1 MKKKQFPV
9 IPFAII
15 ALILLTLGGS
25 YICTKMLVG
34 QQMDLALDVL
44 SMEDYQSVFLSMY
57 DISNFNKED
66 FADYRGVPT
75 LKLDISLESAE
86 DVNKALDAVFS
97 SGNQITNVYL
107 GLDPLALWHSGKNDI
122 DNVQKTFESGWFS
135 YADANPEITFEIL
148 FPFQSMDYWLSL
160 EEGEL
165 QASLILYQQLASILT
180 SRSNITVY
188 YAGGQ
193 EWLINNP
200 ANYVNSY
207 AANELVSQ
215 KIFLLTFCDHAL
227 QITGRNAAEMM
238 QQLSDQIAAHKENPP
253 VYPDLSQW
261 DIVFMGDSII
271 GNYKGSISVPGV
283 VSGLS
288 GASVFNC
295 AQGGVS
301 AAEPEPGMMCFPKM
315 AEDFVTGTVSDSET
329 SFGEGLQEY
338 LSADHTDKKLCF
350 IINFGLN
357 DYFGGHAP
365 ENPDDKNDISTYAG
379 AMRTGIAALK
389 EKYPDATYVIVGPG
403 QATYFSNGTELM
415 SESGGQLKDYYQLS
429 VSLSKELNIPYL
441 DLYQQFPEGDT
452 DLTGVLADGCHYNEY
467 GRYCLGIKIVKF
479 MADFQ

>member
-452 DLTGVLADGCHYNEY
+452 DLTDVLADGCHYNEY

>member
-253 VYPDLSQW
+253 VYPDLSHW

>member
-271 GNYKGSISVPGV
+271 GNYNGSISVPGV

-452 DLTGVLADGCHYNEY
+452 DLTDVLADGCHYNEY

>member
-135 YADANPEITFEIL
+135 YADANPEIAFEIL

-365 ENPDDKNDISTYAG
+365 ENSDDKNDISTYAG
-379 AMRTGIAALK
+379 AMRAGIAALK

-452 DLTGVLADGCHYNEY
+452 DLTDVLADGCHYNEY

>member
-135 YADANPEITFEIL
+135 YADANPEIAFEIL

-283 VSGLS
+283 VNGLS

-379 AMRTGIAALK
+379 AMRKGIAALK

-452 DLTGVLADGCHYNEY
+452 DLTDVLADGCHYNEY